1 MSEEV
6 EVQVRQIDDT
16 AENEETPPIVELMRR
31 LLLASIGAVAMTYD
45 EAEKFIARLVD
56 RGELA
61 QKDGEKVLNEVM
73 GRFRQVSASES
84 QNVAEAEK
92 KMESGLENL
101 FGRLNIPSKHDIDDL
116 NARLAQL
123 AARIEE
129 LQRKES

>member
-6 EVQVRQIDDT
+6 EVHVRQIDDP
-16 AENEETPPIVELMRR
+16 AESEETPPIVELMRR

-73 GRFRQVSASES
+73 ERFRQVSKSES

-92 KMESGLENL
+92 KVEGSLENL
-101 FGRLNIPSKHDIDDL
+101 FGRLNIPSKNDIDDL
-116 NARLAQL
+116 SAKVAQL
-123 AARIEE
+123 ASRVEE
-129 LQRKES
+129 MQQKQS